1 MFAGSLL
8 IGFTIILV
16 ALWLEYQDVVNTTH
30 IINEGP
36 PGRQDFAEALRVIDD
51 RFVRVRRRWRLV
63 IHLLLGACGGLMIA
77 AGWVGPGAF
86 WIAAWT
92 SVALL
97 MLCILFLAAAD
108 ALRTHCH
115 QARKLNQARFT
126 ASGRA
131 NRTADSDVV

>member
-8 IGFTIILV
+8 VGFTIILV
-16 ALWLEYQDVVNTTH
+16 ALWLEYQDVVNTAH
-30 IINEGP
+30 IINEGHL
-36 PGRQDFAEALRVIDD
+36 GRQDLAEATRTNEV

-63 IHLLLGACGGLMIA
+63 IHLLLGTCGGLMIA

-92 SVALL
+92 SVAIL

-108 ALRTHCH
+108 ALRTHCY
-115 QARKLNQARFT
+115 QARKRNAARPIS
-126 ASGRA
+126 SGRT
-131 NRTADSDVV
+131 NRTATGDLS